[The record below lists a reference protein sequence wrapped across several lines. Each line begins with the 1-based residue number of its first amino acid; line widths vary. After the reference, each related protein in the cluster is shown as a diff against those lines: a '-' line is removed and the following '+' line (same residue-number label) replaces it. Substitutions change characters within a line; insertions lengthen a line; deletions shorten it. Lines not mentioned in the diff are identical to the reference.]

1 MLRNPPNT
9 QGQCWVVMKSLVIVR
24 FAGGGRSSGF
34 EFFLVRRG
42 RHAPRAQTVGR
53 AKPGGSLDGKYKKMK
68 PIEIKIVGHVQKSSP
83 DICTEFLD
91 TERWSEFEGYSIL
104 PGIKNAHFEVK
115 TPGFVGSRIK
125 VQNKDGSS
133 HIEEI
138 IEWDVTNRIEL
149 RFQEF
154 NSPLQNLATHFIETW
169 EFRKS
174 SDGTEVSRIMAM
186 YPRGLFGWFMLIPIS
201 KLMKKAFE
209 KNLRQTS
216 NK

>member
-1 MLRNPPNT
+1 
-9 QGQCWVVMKSLVIVR
+9 
-24 FAGGGRSSGF
+24 
-34 EFFLVRRG
+34 
-42 RHAPRAQTVGR
+42 
-53 AKPGGSLDGKYKKMK
+53 MK

-83 DICTEFLD
+83 EICTEILD

-104 PGIKNAHFEVK
+104 PGIKSAHFEVK
-115 TPGFVGSRIK
+115 TPEFVGSRIK

-133 HIEEI
+133 HVEEI
-138 IEWDVTNRIEL
+138 IEWDVNNKIAL

-174 SDGTEVSRIMAM
+174 TNGIEASRIMTM
-186 YPRGLFGWFMLIPIS
+186 YPKGLFGWLMLIPIS